1 MQREKEA
8 VVAAMQPWLKTAPW
22 ILRITERKHR
32 TGPVLVICER
42 RSTETGSELHEA
54 GTIYERALRAARPV
68 LRLLLAGVRDDLGR
82 TFGLGTLL
90 ADGMTYRGQIP
101 LNQETGAKIAL
112 LAKLH
117 PNVHREDRI
126 ELMAWRIKRFT
137 REETLYWLTKVS
149 IPSLY
154 GKTDIEWA
162 KSGLRTML
170 AGHQTTPRELIA
182 EALER
187 LRK

>member
-1 MQREKEA
+1 MQTQEDII
-8 VVAAMQPWLKTAPW
+8 AAMQPLLKNAPW

-82 TFGLGTLL
+82 PLGLDALLAGEIAYRGTL
-90 ADGMTYRGQIP
+90 P
-101 LNQETGAKIAL
+101 LDTDAGAKLAL
-112 LAKLH
+112 FAKLH
-117 PNVHREDRI
+117 PQVRREDRI
-126 ELMAWRIKRFT
+126 ELMAWRIERFT

-154 GKTDIEWA
+154 GKTGIEWA

-170 AGHQTTPRELIA
+170 AGHQSDKA
-182 EALER
+182 SVAKYLER
-187 LRK
+187 IRK